1 MTQSTLPRRRTLRAA
16 LALTLALSTVA
27 ALATAASA
35 QVVNIGQLGFP
46 GTEPR
51 PLSGVYADDIALVVN
66 YPAPSDVNPSF
77 LGPVLLMKSAQVDV
91 ETGHVTLPLR
101 QGRMRSGETVWYVV
115 TDVSDLGLA
124 QLMGVNHSPK
134 LNYADFNNSV
144 RSATIE
150 SDGMVVFE
158 RGDADFAPEW
168 AIEPGDAPD
177 YFPPKSFSPG
187 SVGDAFYTPIF
198 KTTNGGA
205 TAIYNAPVVAQ
216 GPSAADLDR
225 MCAGS
230 PDYDLVH
237 DKVVSICPREGRVT
251 LQGTLGYSFAKPVI
265 YISLDSNHELAA
277 TLEKSTLTPVYDDLG
292 INLED
297 AAIGSGVERLLVF
310 TNGATAAGHVNRQ
323 GLSSAIATG
332 RDPINVFGG
341 IPTVNLDYSPL
352 WDLMLLTWSPEAIEQ
367 GLDTRIIDAFQAL
380 QFEHQ
385 GLITAPDGS
394 PVSSTGIIVNCP
406 IVMRLN

>member
-1 MTQSTLPRRRTLRAA
+1 MTLRLPSRRALRAA
-16 LALTLALSTVA
+16 LVLGLTVA
-27 ALATAASA
+27 ATAAAA
-35 QVVNIGQLGFP
+35 QVTNIGRLGFP

-51 PLSGVYADDIALVVN
+51 PLSGVFADDIALVVN

-91 ETGHVTLPLR
+91 ETGEVTLPLR

-124 QLMGVNHSPK
+124 QLLGVNHSPK
-134 LNYADFNNSV
+134 LNYADFNNGV
-144 RSATIE
+144 RDATIE
-150 SDGMVVFE
+150 SDGTVVFE
-158 RGDADFAPEW
+158 RGNADFAPEW
-168 AIEPGDAPD
+168 QIEPGDAPN
-177 YFPPKSFSPG
+177 YFPPKSFQPG

-198 KTTNGGA
+198 KTTNGGS

-216 GPSAADLDR
+216 GPTAADLDR
-225 MCAGS
+225 MCDGN
-230 PDYDLVH
+230 PDYDIVH

-310 TNGATAAGHVNRQ
+310 TNGATETGHVNRQ

-380 QFEHQ
+380 QFEQQ
-385 GLITAPDGS
+385 GLITAPDGM